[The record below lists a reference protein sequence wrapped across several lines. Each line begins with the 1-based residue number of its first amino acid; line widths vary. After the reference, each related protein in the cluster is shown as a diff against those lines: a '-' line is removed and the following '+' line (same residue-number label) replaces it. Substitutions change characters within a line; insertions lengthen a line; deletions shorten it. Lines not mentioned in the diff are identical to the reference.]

1 MMTDKQRSDTPA
13 RSSARLRG
21 PWLVAARAVWFAVV
35 GLGLVALVAALP
47 VYYRAS
53 HTIVDPQAPFVT
65 GLLADDVRLLEQ
77 WGFSLGFYAAY
88 DTATIAVFAA
98 VLNTAAALLFWHRSD
113 DRMAW
118 LISLWLALFGVN
130 GSPLL
135 EPLIGANPA
144 WVLPVR
150 FLQDAVLGFFPILTY
165 MFPNGRFVPRW
176 TRYLALAWLVW
187 IAVSPFTPYTVAT
200 AAGAS
205 VLWFGVLV
213 PGGMLAGILA
223 QIYRYRRVS
232 SRVERQQTKW
242 VLFGFGVVAIGLV
255 AYALLPSVVPSVNEP
270 TLVRALYL
278 IFAGT
283 FLLAL
288 PFCLLPVCIGI
299 SVLRYHLWDVDLVIR
314 RTLVYGALTLTL
326 GVLYVGCILLSRV
339 LVAPYL
345 GGSELAIVVSTLLIA
360 ALLLPVR
367 QRIQNVIDRRFYRR
381 KYDAERVLQAF
392 ALTARDETDLERL
405 TATMLQ
411 VVDETMQPEFVGLW
425 LRDPQAHSKTEA
437 ARPDSRPPR

>member
-1 MMTDKQRSDTPA
+1 
-13 RSSARLRG
+13 
-21 PWLVAARAVWFAVV
+21 
-35 GLGLVALVAALP
+35 
-47 VYYRAS
+47 
-53 HTIVDPQAPFVT
+53 
-65 GLLADDVRLLEQ
+65 
-77 WGFSLGFYAAY
+77 
-88 DTATIAVFAA
+88 VFAA
-98 VLNTAAALLFWHRSD
+98 VFNTAAALLFWHRSD
-113 DRMAW
+113 DRIAW
-118 LISLWLALFGVN
+118 LISLWLALGVY

-150 FLQDAVLGFFPILTY
+150 FLQNAGLGFFPILTY
-165 MFPNGRFVPRW
+165 VFPDGRFVPRW
-176 TRYLALAWLVW
+176 TRYLALAWVAW
-187 IAVSPFTPYTVAT
+187 IVVSPFTPYSAGTPT
-200 AAGAS
+200 GAS
-205 VLWFGVLV
+205 VLWFGVLI

-242 VLFGFGVVAIGLV
+242 VLFGFGVVALGLLV
-255 AYALLPSVVPSVNEP
+255 FALLPSVVPAVNEP

-326 GVLYVGCILLSRV
+326 GVLYIGCILLSRV

-381 KYDAERVLQAF
+381 KYDAERVLQVF

>member
-1 MMTDKQRSDTPA
+1 MMSDKQRIDTPA

-21 PWLVAARAVWFAVV
+21 PWLVAGRAVWFAVV
-35 GLGLVALVAALP
+35 GLGLVAPVAALP

-53 HTIVDPQAPFVT
+53 HTIVDPQAPLVT

-98 VLNTAAALLFWHRSD
+98 VFNTAAALLFWHRSD
-113 DRMAW
+113 DRIAW
-118 LISLWLALFGVN
+118 LISLWLALGVY

-150 FLQDAVLGFFPILTY
+150 FLQNAGLGFFPILTY
-165 MFPNGRFVPRW
+165 VFPDGRFVPRW
-176 TRYLALAWLVW
+176 TRYLALAWVAW
-187 IAVSPFTPYTVAT
+187 IVVSPFTPYSAGTPT
-200 AAGAS
+200 GAS
-205 VLWFGVLV
+205 VLWFGVLI

-242 VLFGFGVVAIGLV
+242 VLFGFGVVALGLV

-326 GVLYVGCILLSRV
+326 GVLYIGCILLSRV

-367 QRIQNVIDRRFYRR
+367 RRIQNVIDRRFYRR

-425 LRDPQAHSKTEA
+425 LRDPQARSKTETA
-437 ARPDSRPPR
+437 QLDSKPPR